1 MTGGYASLTPVCNR
15 PPLQGLIILWQCRR
29 KGVIAGPLGHC
40 VRDEL
45 LCKIAEL
52 AENILAVLC
61 VATFEN
67 VLPQSHRLTSN

>member
-1 MTGGYASLTPVCNR
+1 M
-15 PPLQGLIILWQCRR
+15 
-29 KGVIAGPLGHC
+29 GVALATAGPLGHC

-52 AENILAVLC
+52 AENILAVFC

-67 VLPQSHRLTSN
+67 VLPQPLRLTNNQ